1 MFLVSLIEV
10 LLRRGDWIVFCIVN
24 LVDSLLVVLLIFI
37 NVKFLKLRAFF
48 KLVKLILILLGLVM
62 IVEMLFIVLIKI
74 LLIFL

>member
-1 MFLVSLIEV
+1 MFLVLLIEV
-10 LLRRGDWIVFCIVN
+10 LLRRGDWIVFFIVN

-48 KLVKLILILLGLVM
+48 KLEKLILILLGLVM
-62 IVEMLFIVLIKI
+62 IVEILFIVLIKI

>member
-24 LVDSLLVVLLIFI
+24 LVDFLLVVLLIFI